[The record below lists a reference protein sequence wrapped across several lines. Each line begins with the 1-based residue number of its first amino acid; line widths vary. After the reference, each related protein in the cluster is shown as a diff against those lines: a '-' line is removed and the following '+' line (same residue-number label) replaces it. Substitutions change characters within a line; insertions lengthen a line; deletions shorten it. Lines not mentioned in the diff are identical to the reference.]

1 MFLSR
6 VLLPVGV
13 VTLLSLLAGWLVR
26 NAMETGWLR
35 LFCVTAVT
43 LSVQAAVI
51 WLVGLTR
58 GERESILKRLNLK
71 KA

>member
-1 MFLSR
+1 
-6 VLLPVGV
+6 
-13 VTLLSLLAGWLVR
+13 
-26 NAMETGWLR
+26 METGWLR

-51 WLVGLTR
+51 WLAGLTP
-58 GERESILKRLNLK
+58 GERESILKRLKLK